1 MVSFLWFGAIADD
14 GGFFWEQVRKQMA
27 SSPVSLSCLFWQ
39 LEVYGL
45 NSGF

>member
-1 MVSFLWFGAIADD
+1 MASDSL
-14 GGFFWEQVRKQMA
+14 EQVRKQKGVA
-27 SSPVSLSCLFWQ
+27 AGVAVLPVWQ